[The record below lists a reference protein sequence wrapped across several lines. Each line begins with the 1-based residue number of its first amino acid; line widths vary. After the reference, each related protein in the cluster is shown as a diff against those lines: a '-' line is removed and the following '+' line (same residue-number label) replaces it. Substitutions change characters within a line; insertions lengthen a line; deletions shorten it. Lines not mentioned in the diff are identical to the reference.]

1 MNYILLVNPD
11 EWTKYNLDNFDKNRK
26 ITCRKDLI
34 KAEKG
39 DKVMLIDTRNYTI
52 KYEAIISS
60 FPGNINDEDEVELSY
75 IRTFKYSH
83 LNILKS
89 NHLINDILFR
99 QNGDLK
105 CNSLFDIDEFLYDE
119 IIYMIYNN
127 FNSNEKIL
135 MEGDNYGIKS

>member
-11 EWTKYNLDNFDKNRK
+11 EWTKYNLNDFDKKRK
-26 ITCRKDLI
+26 VICPKDLI

-39 DKVMLIDTRNYTI
+39 DKVLLVDTTNYII

-60 FPGNINDEDEVELSY
+60 FPGNINDEDEAELSY
-75 IRTFKYSH
+75 IRTFKYFN
-83 LNILKS
+83 LNTLKS
-89 NHLINDILFR
+89 NRIINDILFM

-105 CNSLFDIDEFLYDE
+105 YNSLFEVDEFLYDE

-127 FNSNEKIL
+127 LNANKKTL
-135 MEGDNYGIKS
+135 TEGDNYGVES

>member
-11 EWTKYNLDNFDKNRK
+11 EWTKHNLNDFDKKRK
-26 ITCRKDLI
+26 IFCPKDLI

-39 DKVMLIDTRNYTI
+39 DKVLLVDTRNYI
-52 KYEAIISS
+52 IRYEAIISS
-60 FPGNINDEDEVELSY
+60 FPGNINDKDETELSY
-75 IRTFKYSH
+75 IRTFKYSN

-89 NHLINDILFR
+89 NRIINDILFM

-105 CNSLFDIDEFLYDE
+105 YNSLFEIDEFLYDE

-127 FNSNEKIL
+127 LNANKETLI
-135 MEGDNYGIKS
+135 EGDNYGVES